1 MNRIKGTVLAL
12 AMSVAALPA
21 LAGDARL
28 GDIEIK
34 AAWAR
39 ATPPRPPVGGA
50 YLTIVNAGA
59 ATDNLV
65 GASSPACQSA
75 ELHTHM
81 SQGDTMRMIAL
92 SSVEI
97 PAGRTIE
104 FAPGGMH
111 VMLMGLKAPLKEGTT
126 IPLTL
131 EFTQAG
137 KITVQVDVAAVGAA
151 VGAAAPAAAPMMH
164 DPAMHQQHM
173 QDPEH
178 RKMHDAMH
186 PAGK

>member
-1 MNRIKGTVLAL
+1 MNRLKGTVLAL
-12 AMSVAALPA
+12 ALTALAAPA
-21 LAGDARL
+21 LAGDAKV

-50 YLTIVNAGA
+50 YLTIVNKGQVA
-59 ATDNLV
+59 DHLV
-65 GASSPACQSA
+65 GASSESCKTA

-97 PAGRTIE
+97 PPGRTVE
-104 FAPGGMH
+104 FAPGGLH

-131 EFTQAG
+131 EFSQAG
-137 KITVQVDVAAVGAA
+137 KVTVPVEVAAI
-151 VGAAAPAAAPMMH
+151 GAAAPAMKH
-164 DPAMHQQHM
+164 DPALHQQ
-173 QDPEH
+173 
-178 RKMHDAMH
+178 
-186 PAGK
+186 GK